1 MTLPGAEALTIILL
15 ALVGDGII
23 AGLPG
28 FRHVLASPIA
38 GMAAL
43 SRWFDG
49 RLNRPQRSA
58 SNRKFRGAI
67 AALLMLGLGFGIGN
81 GLEELVSRVPRGWMW
96 EVLLAT
102 TMLTQRR
109 GMDTSRNIRKA
120 LDRNEPDAARSLLG
134 REVSYDTSHE
144 DAHGLARGAIET
156 CAIRFC
162 DGAVAPV
169 FWYVVLGLPGLIA
182 FRAINVM
189 AHALGDRSGAFGM
202 TAARLDRVFNIV
214 LAPICGVVISVSA
227 AFAPTAN
234 PVQAFKVMGDA
245 VRGRGSLVA
254 PWTMGAMAGALGLA
268 LGGPRRDGAEPWI
281 GDGRARAL
289 PQDIGRAIFI
299 YAVAGMITAGA
310 ILLLALYA
318 AGR

>member
-28 FRHVLASPIA
+28 FRNVLASPIA
-38 GMAAL
+38 AMAAL
-43 SRWFDG
+43 ARGLDR

-58 SNRKFRGAI
+58 SNRKFRGAV
-67 AALLMLGLGFGIGN
+67 AAVFMLALGFGIGA
-81 GLEELVSRVPRGWMW
+81 GLEELASRVPRGWMW

-102 TMLTQRR
+102 TMLTYRR
-109 GMDTSRNIRKA
+109 GMDTSRNIGKA
-120 LDRNEPDAARSLLG
+120 LDRNEPDAARILLG
-134 REVSYDTSHE
+134 REVSFDTPHE

-156 CAIRFC
+156 CAMRLC

-182 FRAINVM
+182 FRAVNVM
-189 AHALGDRSGAFGM
+189 AQALGDRSGAFGM

-214 LAPICGVVISVSA
+214 LAPICGVVISISA

-234 PVQAFKVMGDA
+234 PVQAFKVMGAA

-254 PWTMGAMAGALGLA
+254 PWTMGAMAGALGLT
-268 LGGPRRDGAEPWI
+268 LGGPRRDRSEPWI
-281 GDGRARAL
+281 GGGRARAL

-310 ILLLALYA
+310 VLLLVLYA
-318 AGR
+318 AGP